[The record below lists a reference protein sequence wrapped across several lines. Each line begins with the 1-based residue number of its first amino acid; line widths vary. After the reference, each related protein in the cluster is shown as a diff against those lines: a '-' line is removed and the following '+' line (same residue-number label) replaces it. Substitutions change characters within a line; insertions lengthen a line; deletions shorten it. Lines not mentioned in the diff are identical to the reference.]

1 MSAFGCKNG
10 YLDVSNIH
18 KYSLRKLHQSRFLEA
33 GVFWRKRHGLPENFN
48 KYGVLMDTPDW
59 SYRNGTPLA
68 FNHKQKMR
76 YEERKGLAHEVV
88 KLLREIEE
96 AEHLRKCEITSEM
109 EDFESNLSL
118 KLKRKGKKD
127 QPSELEEN
135 IKHELQVKS
144 KEINRSK
151 NKLDIPPLVS
161 KGVFD
166 PTYSISTPPLEE
178 AEDLDDSIKN
188 KYHEWMKSEELQE
201 LTASQPLTLEKEYEM
216 QQSWHDD
223 EDKLTFVILNKDK
236 YSCTKEEVDE
246 PADVDGRDEP
256 VDVDERDEPVDV
268 DGRDEPVDVDG
279 RDELLIEVNKPS
291 LVFPFCIVIKKE
303 DVPPYSMIGDV
314 NLFFNDPDN
323 KRIAEV
329 EIMIAGKPDTWTL
342 RGDRGRP
349 VANEDNNSDINLI
362 ERLKNNPIQTESSA
376 RMISGVNWIHNHI
389 HSQSLI
395 MGEGI
400 LATQNFRV
408 LCNLLTLSPELTPSS
423 RSGHSW
429 RKLTAIVKL
438 VQLQDN
444 EQAKLL
450 ILKTRLVG
458 EAKEYLSQV
467 EEPHTKYN
475 QACSILTDR
484 FGRLQSTKESI
495 YDVAECRQKLGED
508 VLTFSN
514 KIKRKVYGMIR
525 ITDMAA
531 MGDLLKFREKFLMD
545 MFINGLQ
552 PKLMGRVLQQSPETF
567 DEAVQEAIKGA
578 RIEEQLKST
587 TQSRVMSV
595 EAKEVNENGTNSDI
609 KELIKALTMVL
620 SNNQDKTTRERSPWM
635 NQDTRIPNTNQA
647 SRQPRRGMSSTS
659 KEGVCFNCG
668 RYGHFAQ
675 QCPMQPW
682 NKDRTNQRQHNF
694 RSHNQGSWSNNH
706 RNQRQPSN
714 PEERRPRREQRN
726 STPNA
731 SWNPLN

>member
-362 ERLKNNPIQTESSA
+362 ERLK
-376 RMISGVNWIHNHI
+376 
-389 HSQSLI
+389 
-395 MGEGI
+395 
-400 LATQNFRV
+400 
-408 LCNLLTLSPELTPSS
+408 
-423 RSGHSW
+423 
-429 RKLTAIVKL
+429 
-438 VQLQDN
+438 DN

>member
-362 ERLKNNPIQTESSA
+362 ERLKKTFNMTDPTSTTSVQEGMHIIALNSALQFVNPF
-376 RMISGVNWIHNHI
+376 SGTDPKFPIRTFLEEI
-389 HSQSLI
+389 DSYS
-395 MGEGI
+395 
-400 LATQNFRV
+400 
-408 LCNLLTLSPELTPSS
+408 
-423 RSGHSW
+423 
-429 RKLTAIVKL
+429 
-438 VQLQDN
+438 
-444 EQAKLL
+444 
-450 ILKTRLVG
+450 

>member
-329 EIMIAGKPDTWTL
+329 EIMIA
-342 RGDRGRP
+342 
-349 VANEDNNSDINLI
+349 
-362 ERLKNNPIQTESSA
+362 
-376 RMISGVNWIHNHI
+376 
-389 HSQSLI
+389 
-395 MGEGI
+395 
-400 LATQNFRV
+400 V

>member
-329 EIMIAGKPDTWTL
+329 EIMIAENKRAYNVRIIEVEKATFAPLIFSTTGGVGEEAKFFLRRVATL
-342 RGDRGRP
+342 LAQKRETFI
-349 VANEDNNSDINLI
+349 V
-362 ERLKNNPIQTESSA
+362 
-376 RMISGVNWIHNHI
+376 
-389 HSQSLI
+389 QSLSGRKE
-395 MGEGI
+395 ME
-400 LATQNFRV
+400 LQYPSH
-408 LCNLLTLSPELTPSS
+408 SP
-423 RSGHSW
+423 SG
-429 RKLTAIVKL
+429 LF
-438 VQLQDN
+438 DN